1 MNLGDTGLGVLAAG
15 PGGLAPLKRHTSA
28 GWSSGIWGLV
38 AVLVILA
45 LIAILVIS
53 VRRSSSSDNED

>member
-1 MNLGDTGLGVLAAG
+1 MNLGDTGRAIFAVG
-15 PGGLAPLKRHTSA
+15 PGGLSPLKRHTSA

-45 LIAILVIS
+45 LVAVVVFS
-53 VRRSSSSDNED
+53 VRQGSSSDDED